1 MYDINDILAR
11 LAKGEKPDVIA
22 QEFTDALNGAI
33 AEQQKQQEELARKR
47 HEQEVRECKI
57 QTVITAICD
66 MLETCYP
73 ALYNPEIRKVTVAD
87 VEETMA
93 EVVKLAGTLDDLG
106 TFTVSLRSPKLTAKQ
121 PATVKAENT
130 AIRSADALQEFLRKN
145 NLI

>member
-1 MYDINDILAR
+1 MYDINNILAR
-11 LAKGEKPDVIA
+11 LANGEKPDVIA
-22 QEFTDALNGAI
+22 KEFTDALNGAI

-57 QTVITAICD
+57 QTAITAICD

-73 ALYNPEIRKVTVAD
+73 ALYDPDIRKITVAE

-93 EVVKLAGTLDDLG
+93 EVVKLAGALDDLG
-106 TFTVSLRSPKLTAKQ
+106 ALTVSLRSSNPTAKK
-121 PATVKAENT
+121 PAAEKVENK

>member
-11 LAKGEKPDVIA
+11 LAKGEKPDAIA
-22 QEFTDALNGAI
+22 KEFTDALNGAI

-57 QTVITAICD
+57 QTAITAICD

-73 ALYNPEIRKVTVAD
+73 ALYDPEIRKTTVAE
-87 VEETMA
+87 VEEAMT
-93 EVVKLAGTLDDLG
+93 EVVKLVDLG
-106 TFTVSLRSPKLTAKQ
+106 ALTVSLRSSNPATKK
-121 PATVKAENT
+121 PATVKAEST
-130 AIRSADALQEFLRKN
+130 TIRSADALQEFLRKN